1 METMLTANDFWNTI
15 NVFSSLVTFV
25 NMIAFYL
32 MIFGAENR
40 LTKRPLWEQYCVKI
54 GILSIAI
61 GTFLNIMI
69 WAYPPIN
76 EIIINIGLAFIF
88 TWASIFH
95 YNVFLRK
102 R

>member
-1 METMLTANDFWNTI
+1 L
-15 NVFSSLVTFV
+15 
-25 NMIAFYL
+25 
-32 MIFGAENR
+32 
-40 LTKRPLWEQYCVKI
+40 
-54 GILSIAI
+54 
-61 GTFLNIMI
+61 I

-88 TWASIFH
+88 TWATIFH